1 MSTTTREPFD
11 AFTPLREAVGRFME
25 EGFVSPERA
34 LFAIG
39 RTFPVDVIETAEEFV
54 IEASLLGVKPE
65 DVQITTADNTVTIRA
80 GQKVREYRERDV
92 TYLKRE
98 RLERLLPQV
107 SRTIVLPA
115 RFDPEQIAASYEHGV
130 LTIRIPKTDEAKV
143 RTIPI
148 QMKEVTTAH

>member
-1 MSTTTREPFD
+1 MSTPTREPFD

>member
-11 AFTPLREAVGRFME
+11 AFTPLREAVSRFME
-25 EGFVSPERA
+25 DGFVSPERA
-34 LFAIG
+34 LFALG
-39 RTFPVDVIETAEEFV
+39 RTFPVDVIETAEEFI

-65 DVQITTADNTVTIRA
+65 DVQITTAENTITIRA
-80 GQKVREYRERDV
+80 GQKSHERRERDV

-98 RLERLLPQV
+98 RIERLLPQV

-130 LTIRIPKTDEAKV
+130 LTIHIAKTDEAKV

-148 QMKEVTTAH
+148 QMKEVTTTH

>member
-1 MSTTTREPFD
+1 MSATTREPFD

-25 EGFVSPERA
+25 VGFPSPEQA
-34 LFAIG
+34 LLAIG

-65 DVQITTADNTVTIRA
+65 DVQITTAENTITIRA
-80 GQKVREYRERDV
+80 GQKAYERRERDV

-98 RLERLLPQV
+98 RIERLLPQV

-130 LTIRIPKTDEAKV
+130 LTIHIPKTDEAKV

-148 QMKEVTTAH
+148 QMKEVTMAH